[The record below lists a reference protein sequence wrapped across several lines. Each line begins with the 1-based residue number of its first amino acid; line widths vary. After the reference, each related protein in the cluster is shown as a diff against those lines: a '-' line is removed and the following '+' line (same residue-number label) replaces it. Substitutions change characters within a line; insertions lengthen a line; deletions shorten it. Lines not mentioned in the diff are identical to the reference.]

1 MIRKPKRYII
11 KNLNQLKDDRG
22 RHRRSKTRT
31 VRHKK
36 KAVPQSS
43 AAQSDIKL
51 FTALRKLGLTNIPG
65 IKEVNF
71 YLRKIVR
78 LSISPIL
85 KYKRLLPRTH
95 ISFLVL
101 LRRSLCRSSYLRLS
115 VSWAL
120 ITCLCFRTSLLHR
133 GHKFLVSLSK
143 KRTMMFLTWLRETLR
158 KFQKIDLF
166 ARTIPN

>member
-71 YLRKIVR
+71 YLRRIVR
-78 LSISPIL
+78 SSISLIL
-85 KYKRLLPRTH
+85 KYKHLLPRTH
-95 ISFLVL
+95 TSFLVL

-120 ITCLCFRTSLLHR
+120 ITCLSFRTSLLHR
-133 GHKFLVSLSK
+133 RYFLVSLLK
-143 KRTMMFLTWLRETLR
+143 KRTIMFLTWLRET
-158 KFQKIDLF
+158 
-166 ARTIPN
+166 